1 MIGVLFSFIHDQ
13 TYLDHSFVFVAERR
27 FMIIISTF
35 KRCFCKSQVI
45 FIGVIS
51 VIGNISLVNYLSS
64 GQVFIHIHI
73 YIYIHSLYILYICRY
88 IIYIIYICII
98 YILHICIYVYIYIIF
113 IYYIYIYIYI

>member
-1 MIGVLFSFIHDQ
+1 MMIGVLFSFIHDQ

-73 YIYIHSLYILYICRY
+73 YIYI
-88 IIYIIYICII
+88 
-98 YILHICIYVYIYIIF
+98 
-113 IYYIYIYIYI
+113 YIYIYTFIMYIIYM